1 MEKACIKTY
10 KQVHNDRPDRFY
22 ETDYTKDFETQFRP
36 LPLVEDY
43 HPQYI
48 DAEYGKD
55 PYWDDELYDK
65 RNLQFRNE
73 DYPPTDDEDDPQIE
87 DTKLSRA
94 LIELWQPNSEA
105 LLEEIEETQEQ
116 EDFQGPHSLLDET
129 AFLHILVE
137 KQGEPSY
144 VPLSTNLGLKI
155 KRRML
160 YFPMDFGEL
169 TLDGLIDTGAHSS
182 AIPEADLRKIRLLA
196 PQSIVKEGPAPSFQI
211 MVANGDLETPKST
224 VELKFEVGDIE
235 FHEIFIVME
244 KLSSP
249 IIGLMFLQR
258 NHTVLDM
265 RQGILNFPF
274 FSMQL
279 KTADH
284 KYSNVMEPILNPED
298 LTIPPNGRTIIP
310 IQSQIYAENAVTGIL
325 QPSDL
330 LNEENDITFCAAIV
344 TLDEGTTKIHV
355 NNFTDQPFK
364 LKKGMHIANF
374 SVMTPEQMKHVRPID
389 PVSTWHLLNENE
401 GDAVYYISSL
411 LKANRNND
419 QYEQYWFPTP
429 ENPGDEESHTPIQKR
444 ILREL
449 RNLQEA
455 EKLNPQDNAES
466 RQKFLSN
473 FDWKDSMLQQHEIK
487 QIEALLVEFHDIF
500 ARHRFDIG
508 MNEEF
513 TVKLTPKDDSPAYSQ
528 SLPTPVNLKEDI
540 LVELASLH
548 KYGIITTLPFSK
560 YASPIFAQKK
570 PNGKLRLLVDLR
582 KINNLISDDYI
593 NNNHPVST
601 LTDAAQHLAGK
612 KLFCKL
618 ECSQAYHCL
627 QMADQRSIEMLAFNF
642 ASRTFAYRRLAQGLS
657 RALSA
662 FSSFMREYLDRVIKA
677 DQCAQYVD
685 DIGIAAND
693 AEHLIKNL
701 RATFECIREAGLKLT
716 MHKCHFG
723 ATEIDFLGRTITPEG
738 VKPQKERVIQF
749 LEKTKFPKSKKALQR
764 YLGFLN
770 YYRNYIPRLSEKLVP
785 FFQLLKK
792 DEKVL
797 VTTELIEQFN
807 EINRDLDRC
816 TQLALRQPLPNRQ
829 LVLMTDASF
838 TAAGYAILTEDDPN
852 QKFTSVKKSYAP
864 IAYGS
869 KTFTPSQLK
878 MSIYAK
884 EFLAIY
890 YAFKEFG
897 HIFWGTPKPVIILTD
912 NKSVTRFFQTKII
925 PPPLWNAC
933 DFVIQF
939 NFTIAHIPGKNNT
952 AADYLSRMEMDPTEK
967 LVLKIRA
974 DVETQ
979 PIEVNVQSAGVS
991 EEEQVFFTE
1000 EDNETEEQIWER
1012 KKQSKQGLKVDETVI
1027 QIDAISENVVEEITN
1042 FTQKLRRTNQILLEQ
1057 SKDPILLHLKAKIQN
1072 EEYSE
1077 EILQQDIRYK
1087 HYLNN
1092 LDRIVLKDE
1101 IVARQYYDETGQIKY
1116 HQILLPKHLL
1126 KELLQAIHGTA
1137 HRHPGISKMLQE
1149 IRQKYYYPGIA
1160 KYVKKWVEGCETC
1173 ARDKRVPN
1181 NTITPELLN
1190 LPEWDLG
1197 PEDAMQID
1205 LLPNLPTSG
1214 GYQTVMTAID
1224 VFSRYLF
1231 AYPLI
1236 EATATNVA
1244 KVIIDIMTKH
1254 SYLPTTLITDKG
1266 SAFTSTIIAEIT
1278 QILGITLKCA
1288 TTKHP
1293 QTIGKLER
1301 THASL
1306 KTNLKMASGEYRRQ
1320 WHKYLPLAVLNY
1332 NTTYHSSI
1340 GCEPSKVFHGRIPYN
1355 VLDHKLGNNPNKN
1368 FLPTTEFAEEVQQR
1382 TQILIDQTKKNI
1394 MQSYLKYKD
1403 YYDRKAKAAP
1413 LKEKDYCFV
1422 LQPKADSQGSKIPFK
1437 EYRWIGPFVIQ
1448 KVLSNDNYI
1457 VRRLNTNK
1465 TQILHRIRLKKFV
1478 PNAPLEDKYDGEKLQ
1493 PDNEIVIP
1501 QDDLYSISWE
1511 VDFEYDLFEP
1521 RRENW
1526 TDVATRRPTDAE
1538 YSNADNYVT
1547 ENERASNESY
1557 NERTTDYDVTE
1568 NESFPRENNS
1578 SDEPSPLNETPNGT
1592 ENENDVTNDLK
1603 DTANV
1608 SNTGAD
1614 ITVPGI
1620 SEQGNSNENSSPRGG
1635 KYNLRPNPNP
1645 NFTDEYR
1652 Y

>member
-1 MEKACIKTY
+1 
-10 KQVHNDRPDRFY
+10 
-22 ETDYTKDFETQFRP
+22 
-36 LPLVEDY
+36 
-43 HPQYI
+43 
-48 DAEYGKD
+48 
-55 PYWDDELYDK
+55 
-65 RNLQFRNE
+65 
-73 DYPPTDDEDDPQIE
+73 
-87 DTKLSRA
+87 
-94 LIELWQPNSEA
+94 
-105 LLEEIEETQEQ
+105 
-116 EDFQGPHSLLDET
+116 
-129 AFLHILVE
+129 
-137 KQGEPSY
+137 
-144 VPLSTNLGLKI
+144 
-155 KRRML
+155 
-160 YFPMDFGEL
+160 
-169 TLDGLIDTGAHSS
+169 
-182 AIPEADLRKIRLLA
+182 
-196 PQSIVKEGPAPSFQI
+196 
-211 MVANGDLETPKST
+211 
-224 VELKFEVGDIE
+224 
-235 FHEIFIVME
+235 
-244 KLSSP
+244 
-249 IIGLMFLQR
+249 
-258 NHTVLDM
+258 
-265 RQGILNFPF
+265 
-274 FSMQL
+274 
-279 KTADH
+279 
-284 KYSNVMEPILNPED
+284 
-298 LTIPPNGRTIIP
+298 
-310 IQSQIYAENAVTGIL
+310 
-325 QPSDL
+325 
-330 LNEENDITFCAAIV
+330 
-344 TLDEGTTKIHV
+344 
-355 NNFTDQPFK
+355 
-364 LKKGMHIANF
+364 
-374 SVMTPEQMKHVRPID
+374 
-389 PVSTWHLLNENE
+389 
-401 GDAVYYISSL
+401 
-411 LKANRNND
+411 
-419 QYEQYWFPTP
+419 
-429 ENPGDEESHTPIQKR
+429 
-444 ILREL
+444 
-449 RNLQEA
+449 
-455 EKLNPQDNAES
+455 
-466 RQKFLSN
+466 
-473 FDWKDSMLQQHEIK
+473 
-487 QIEALLVEFHDIF
+487 
-500 ARHRFDIG
+500 
-508 MNEEF
+508 
-513 TVKLTPKDDSPAYSQ
+513 
-528 SLPTPVNLKEDI
+528 
-540 LVELASLH
+540 
-548 KYGIITTLPFSK
+548 
-560 YASPIFAQKK
+560 
-570 PNGKLRLLVDLR
+570 
-582 KINNLISDDYI
+582 
-593 NNNHPVST
+593 
-601 LTDAAQHLAGK
+601 
-612 KLFCKL
+612 
-618 ECSQAYHCL
+618 
-627 QMADQRSIEMLAFNF
+627 
-642 ASRTFAYRRLAQGLS
+642 
-657 RALSA
+657 
-662 FSSFMREYLDRVIKA
+662 
-677 DQCAQYVD
+677 
-685 DIGIAAND
+685 
-693 AEHLIKNL
+693 
-701 RATFECIREAGLKLT
+701 
-716 MHKCHFG
+716 
-723 ATEIDFLGRTITPEG
+723 
-738 VKPQKERVIQF
+738 
-749 LEKTKFPKSKKALQR
+749 
-764 YLGFLN
+764 
-770 YYRNYIPRLSEKLVP
+770 
-785 FFQLLKK
+785 
-792 DEKVL
+792 
-797 VTTELIEQFN
+797 
-807 EINRDLDRC
+807 
-816 TQLALRQPLPNRQ
+816 
-829 LVLMTDASF
+829 
-838 TAAGYAILTEDDPN
+838 
-852 QKFTSVKKSYAP
+852 
-864 IAYGS
+864 
-869 KTFTPSQLK
+869 
-878 MSIYAK
+878 
-884 EFLAIY
+884 
-890 YAFKEFG
+890 
-897 HIFWGTPKPVIILTD
+897 
-912 NKSVTRFFQTKII
+912 
-925 PPPLWNAC
+925 
-933 DFVIQF
+933 
-939 NFTIAHIPGKNNT
+939 
-952 AADYLSRMEMDPTEK
+952 MEMDPTEK

-1012 KKQSKQGLKVDETVI
+1012 KKQSKAGLKVDETVI
-1027 QIDAISENVVEEITN
+1027 QIDTISENVVDEITN

-1101 IVARQYYDETGQIKY
+1101 IVTRQYYDETGQIKY

-1181 NTITPELLN
+1181 NTIKPELLN

-1403 YYDRKAKAAP
+1403 NYDRKAKAAP

-1422 LQPKADSQGSKIPFK
+1422 LQPKAGSQASKIPFK

-1478 PNAPLEDKYDGEKLQ
+1478 QNAPLEDKYDGEKLQ

-1501 QDDLYSISWE
+1501 QDDLYTISWE

-1521 RRENW
+1521 RKENW
-1526 TDVATRRPTDAE
+1526 TEVATRRPTDAE
-1538 YSNADNYVT
+1538 STNTDNDVTDEESASNESCSERTTRNYVT

-1557 NERTTDYDVTE
+1557 KERTTEYDVTE
-1568 NESFPRENNS
+1568 DEISPRENNS
-1578 SDEPSPLNETPNGT
+1578 SDEPSPQNETPNGT

-1603 DTANV
+1603 DTENV

-1620 SEQGNSNENSSPRGG
+1620 SENGYSNENSSPRGG
-1635 KYNLRPNPNP
+1635 KYNLRPNPAP